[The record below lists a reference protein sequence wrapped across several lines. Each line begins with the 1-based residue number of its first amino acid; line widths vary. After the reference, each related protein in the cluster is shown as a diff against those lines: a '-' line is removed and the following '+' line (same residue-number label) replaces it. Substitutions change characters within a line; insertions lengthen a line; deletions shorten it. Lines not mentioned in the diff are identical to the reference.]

1 MFDCLAKSV
10 NVPKSIKDRT
20 DFHPICVGEKDE
32 KIDGKEFMTWDS
44 LNKLAGHGSHV
55 SYLKIHADGKN

>member
-44 LNKLAGHGSHV
+44 LNKLAGTW
-55 SYLKIHADGKN
+55 